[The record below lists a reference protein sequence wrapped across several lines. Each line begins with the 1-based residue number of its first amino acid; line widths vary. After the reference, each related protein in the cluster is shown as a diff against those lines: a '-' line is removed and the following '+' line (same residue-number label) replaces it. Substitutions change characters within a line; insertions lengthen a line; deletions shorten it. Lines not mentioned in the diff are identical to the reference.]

1 MTMKAL
7 AEFKRLALVV
17 PETLLCGP
25 SYAQFFLW
33 SRNTNVLDAKA
44 TWEQFTQPQN
54 PYLEWFL
61 RHYPPAPI
69 RQLWATV
76 YPKLKDRVKGI
87 STHYDVSNEFY
98 KLFLDQEYLFYTCA
112 DFLTADDSLELAQ
125 QQKADYLLNLIDP
138 QPEERI
144 LDLGCGW
151 GAMLKRIYQRT
162 GDRANLWGY
171 TLSTEQKRFIDETY
185 GFNVELKDVVTTDYA
200 PESWDKIYSIGFL
213 EHVPKAQ
220 LLPLAKKLAR
230 AIKPTGHLV
239 HHFFCQMTTAPPA
252 KLLAGGADVF
262 PGIEL
267 ATWPQHVNTFEQ
279 AGLRVAH
286 HSIHDYRPTIKAWYD
301 RLAAQQTRAIELVGV
316 RTYNR
321 YLCYLAE
328 AWRLFNDR
336 DLLLMRFVLTRQDAP
351 TPWQSPLYHIEETQH
366 SDSPQPALQTV

>member
-1 MTMKAL
+1 MQAL
-7 AEFKRLALVV
+7 ATFKRLVLVV

-25 SYAQFFLW
+25 SYAQFFFW
-33 SRNTNVLDAKA
+33 SRNTKVLDATA
-44 TWEQFTQPQN
+44 TWEQFTETQSS
-54 PYLEWFL
+54 YLEWFF

-69 RQLWATV
+69 RQLWATL
-76 YPKLKDRVKGI
+76 YPKFRDRVKGI

-98 KLFLDQEYLFYTCA
+98 KLFLDQDYLFYTCA
-112 DFLTADDSLELAQ
+112 DFLDEHDRLELAQ
-125 QQKADYLLNLIDP
+125 KYKADFMLNLINP
-138 QPEERI
+138 QPGERI

-151 GAMLKRIYQRT
+151 GSMLKRIYQQT

-185 GFNVELKDVVTTDYA
+185 GFNVKLNDVVTTNYE
-200 PESWDKIYSIGFL
+200 PESWDKIYSIGCL

-220 LLPLAKKLAR
+220 LRPLAEKLAK

-239 HHFFCQMTTAPPA
+239 HHFFCQMTPAPPA

-267 ATWPQHVNTFEQ
+267 ATWQQHVNTFEQ
-279 AGLRVAH
+279 VGLRVAH

-301 RLAAQQTRAIELVGV
+301 RLAAQQARAIELVGV

-351 TPWQSPLYHIEETQH
+351 AAWQSPLYHSGQGTQ
-366 SDSPQPALQTV
+366 SLDSPQPALQTV